1 MCSAIHV
8 RWQCGNARIRR
19 LRAVTAVPLLLPAS
33 CAAIDW
39 YLLPAGPTESG
50 FAAVGPCWDSRM
62 DTVPLHRPCSA
73 YYVGSANKDN
83 IRPTDAGKL
92 KIVWLVT
99 SCCQCCQSLSDANA
113 VHPPHNTESCICPVG
128 MRWWSALWL
137 NTFTA
142 LFPFLSPP
150 PLRAP
155 WLAVITGAVWSNV
168 NYDQL
173 KKVARS
179 RLPSVGFRSWSR
191 FLAVSLQVMWVIN
204 PALLIYFPQG
214 LQLPPLPL
222 RGLLPILLL
231 GEQRHNGC
239 EQFA

>member
-1 MCSAIHV
+1 VATRAFDGYVPSLPCHCCSPLAVQQSIDISCPPGPQKVGLLLWAHAGTV
-8 RWQCGNARIRR
+8 GWTPYRYTDPALHTMWAVQIKITLGLLMLESWRLFDWWHHAASVARASLMQMQCILPIT
-19 LRAVTAVPLLLPAS
+19 LRAVSVLL
-33 CAAIDW
+33 
-39 YLLPAGPTESG
+39 E
-50 FAAVGPCWDSRM
+50 WD
-62 DTVPLHRPCSA
+62 
-73 YYVGSANKDN
+73 
-83 IRPTDAGKL
+83 
-92 KIVWLVT
+92 
-99 SCCQCCQSLSDANA
+99 
-113 VHPPHNTESCICPVG
+113 
-128 MRWWSALWL
+128 
-137 NTFTA
+137 A
-142 LFPFLSPP
+142 LFLFLSPS

-222 RGLLPILLL
+222 RGLLSILLL